1 MDIKIGDTVRYLND
15 VGGGKVASILPDN
28 RVIVIDESGFE
39 IPMFRKELVVVNT
52 EGAQSKD
59 ITISTKK
66 VVETPENYHNELVF
80 FPQGTTLSG
89 NNTPKAYIAIVP
101 QSEQKSK
108 SDMLDVH
115 IVNDC
120 NYHLFASVYES
131 NKLTSKFINSQIIA
145 PNSNSFI
152 YSIDKSRYSYDII
165 EITVN
170 LNFYSKSSIP
180 TVKPWQSKLEI
191 ETSVFTNDLM
201 FKRNSFF
208 DIPSIMYR
216 LVDTDSSTAEFK
228 KALETLTQENSVVV
242 FDKILLDTTPDQNT
256 NKEKPKENFLKEV
269 DLHIQSLVESTTG
282 LTPKEMLDIQMRQFR
297 LEFENALAERF
308 KRVVFI
314 HGLGNGTLKNEIRR
328 TLDREYKKYE
338 YHDASFKE
346 YGFGATMVILSKK

>member
-28 RVIVIDESGFE
+28 RVMVIDDSGFE
-39 IPMFRKELVVVNT
+39 IPMFRKELVVVDSDD
-52 EGAQSKD
+52 SKPKSV
-59 ITISTKK
+59 TISTKK
-66 VVETPENYHNELVF
+66 EVETPENYHNESIF
-80 FPQGTTLSG
+80 FPQGTNLSG

-101 QSEQKSK
+101 QNEQASK
-108 SDMLDVH
+108 SDILNVH

-120 NYHLFASVYES
+120 NYHLFVSVYES
-131 NKLTSKFINSQIIA
+131 NKLSNKFVNTQIIA
-145 PNSNSFI
+145 PNKNSFI
-152 YSIDKSRYSYDII
+152 YAIDKNKYSYDTI

-170 LNFYSKSSIP
+170 LSFYSKGSIP
-180 TVKPWQSKLEI
+180 SIKPWQSKVEI
-191 ETSVFTNDLM
+191 ETSVFTNNIM

-208 DIPSIMYR
+208 DIPAVMYR

-228 KALETLTQENSVVV
+228 KALETLTKENSVVV
-242 FDKILLDTTPDQNT
+242 SDKILLDTTPAKNT
-256 NKEKPKENFLKEV
+256 KKEKPKENFLKEV
-269 DLHIQSLVESTTG
+269 DLHIQSLVESTAG
-282 LTPKEMLDIQMRQFR
+282 LTPKEMLDIQMRQFKV
-297 LEFENALAERF
+297 EFENALAERY

-346 YGFGATMVILSKK
+346 YGFGATMVILSK